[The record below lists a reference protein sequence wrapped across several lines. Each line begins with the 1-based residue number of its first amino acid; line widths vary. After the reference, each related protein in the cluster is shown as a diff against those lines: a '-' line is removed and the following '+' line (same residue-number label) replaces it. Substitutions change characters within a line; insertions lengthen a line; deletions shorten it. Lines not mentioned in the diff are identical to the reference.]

1 MMQYLLAPYCECAVP
16 IPPEQTQQVLG
27 DGSALGDQLPDAG
40 ALVSSTGLLP
50 AELVTAATPT
60 REQTS

>member
-1 MMQYLLAPYCECAVP
+1 MPQYLLAPYCESAVP

-27 DGSALGDQLPDAG
+27 DGSALGDRLPDAG
-40 ALVSSTGLLP
+40 AFVSKTGLLP
-50 AELVTAATPT
+50 AELATGARLT